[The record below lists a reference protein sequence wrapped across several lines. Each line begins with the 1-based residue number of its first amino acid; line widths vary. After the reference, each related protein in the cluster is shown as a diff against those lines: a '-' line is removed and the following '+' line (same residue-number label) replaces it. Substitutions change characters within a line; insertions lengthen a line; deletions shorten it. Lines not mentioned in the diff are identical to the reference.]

1 MLINCAAYA
10 DGKRVETLD
19 LNSLDR
25 AKPGDGRFIWVALKD
40 AEEEEFARLQQH
52 FGLHPLAIEDA
63 MTGHQRPK
71 LEEYGTTLFSV
82 IQLLERVDS
91 EISVGEI
98 DVFIDRDFIVSFRS
112 GSNQDFLGVRQRCE
126 TEPELLRHGPG
137 FVFYAMLDHVVDRY
151 FELTESL
158 QSELES
164 IEEDIFVRP
173 DARRHIERLFK
184 LKQQCKVLRHAAL
197 PMSEFIG
204 KLYGGRVPPVCAQ
217 SQEYFRDVHDHLARI
232 MGALDTVRESIATA
246 IQVNLSMVTIEESE
260 VTKRLAAWA
269 AIFAA
274 STALAGIWGMNF
286 EHMPELTW
294 TWGYPLALCIIG
306 SVAGL
311 LYRRFRKAGWL

>member
-151 FELTESL
+151 FQLTESL

>member
-98 DVFIDRDFIVSFRS
+98 DVFIDRDFILSFRS

-137 FVFYAMLDHVVDRY
+137 YVFYAMLDHVVDRY

-164 IEEDIFVRP
+164 IEDDIFVRP

-232 MGALDTVRESIATA
+232 VGALDTVRESIATA

-306 SVAGL
+306 TVAGL